1 MHADAPLDRRLFVAA
16 AAAAAPAA
24 LAGSGPPA
32 TTAAP
37 ADPGPRPKVIFL
49 DVNETLL
56 NLDPLVASV
65 GEALGGR
72 PELVPLWFS
81 SLLHHSLVATVGDRY
96 EDFGV
101 IGAATLRMLAAN
113 HGIDLSEKQAAR
125 ALAPIRSLPP
135 HPDVEPALKQLTEA
149 GYQLVT
155 LTNSSAAG
163 VKAQMENS
171 GLQRYLSARLSVETV
186 GLFKPHAH
194 VYRWAA
200 RQVGESVEDCLLV
213 AAHGWDVAGAAW
225 AGMRTCF
232 LSRPGKQLYPLA
244 PPPTLQAADLLE
256 AARTLVALPR

>member
-1 MHADAPLDRRLFVAA
+1 M
-16 AAAAAPAA
+16 
-24 LAGSGPPA
+24 
-32 TTAAP
+32 
-37 ADPGPRPKVIFL
+37 
-49 DVNETLL
+49 
-56 NLDPLVASV
+56 
-65 GEALGGR
+65 
-72 PELVPLWFS
+72 
-81 SLLHHSLVATVGDRY
+81 GDRY

-113 HGIDLSEKQAAR
+113 HEIDLSAEQAAR

-135 HPDVEPALKQLTEA
+135 HPDVEPALKQLTDA
-149 GYQLVT
+149 GYRLVT

-171 GLQRYLSARLSVETV
+171 GLQRYLSDRLSVETV

-200 RQVGESVEDCLLV
+200 RQVGESVEDCLLI

-232 LSRPGKQLYPLA
+232 LARPGKQLYPLA
-244 PPPTLQAADLLE
+244 PPPTLLKADLLE
-256 AARTLVALPR
+256 AAQKLIALPR